1 MYELIVIGVSAG
13 GMQAL
18 SKLLPAFPD
27 DYKIPV
33 AIVQHIG
40 ANDNDYLPTYYSKIC
55 QLPVSWAR
63 PAMPIAEGHIY
74 FAPPGYHLLV
84 ENDRTFN
91 LSVDDR
97 VNHSRPPI
105 DVLFDSA
112 ADVFHEK
119 LVGVILTG
127 ASIDGSEG
135 LRNIKNHNGLTLVQD
150 PDEAEVETMPQAA
163 IEAAGVDKTFSLEE
177 LKLLLMR
184 LPNE

>member
-1 MYELIVIGVSAG
+1 M
-13 GMQAL
+13 
-18 SKLLPAFPD
+18 
-27 DYKIPV
+27 
-33 AIVQHIG
+33 
-40 ANDNDYLPTYYSKIC
+40 
-55 QLPVSWAR
+55 
-63 PAMPIAEGHIY
+63 
-74 FAPPGYHLLV
+74 
-84 ENDRTFN
+84 
-91 LSVDDR
+91 
-97 VNHSRPPI
+97 
-105 DVLFDSA
+105 LFDSA